1 MQIAGWRRVPKLRA
15 RDYTLRDEIPGRK
28 KKERKKG
35 KEGEREGE
43 KERTGD
49 LVDQGGTADINNAT
63 CVSGSLELGC
73 FRAAPATA
81 FLFLPE
87 CILLCSPRARR
98 RKAVPRDYAGEGG
111 K

>member
-15 RDYTLRDEIPGRK
+15 RDYTLRDEIPGSK
-28 KKERKKG
+28 KKRERE
-35 KEGEREGE
+35 KEGERGR
-43 KERTGD
+43 ERKRGRD

-98 RKAVPRDYAGEGG
+98 RKAVPRDYAGEGR